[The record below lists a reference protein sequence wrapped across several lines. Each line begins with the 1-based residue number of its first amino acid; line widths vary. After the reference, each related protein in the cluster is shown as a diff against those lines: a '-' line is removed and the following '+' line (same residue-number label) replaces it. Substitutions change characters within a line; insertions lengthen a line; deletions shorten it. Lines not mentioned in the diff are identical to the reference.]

1 MRYIYISAF
10 IFSFFIANGKGKKY
24 PAAFYEE
31 REEIFEKTDT
41 VISYVRASSGSVEH
55 TEQSGYLIY
64 KLNGIYQ
71 MHYCCWDNTD
81 GKIIQE
87 FKTKDKGKE
96 IRAIFSFVINNY
108 NVLKSFNGS
117 NVFDSIDN
125 LDRKNKGLAERFEK
139 KRFDHYA
146 FIDYKVKINSMSLYS
161 RLDVIPELMYYVQN
175 APMLGYFLVIMN
187 TLYYRNNFDWFLD
200 IPH

>member
-1 MRYIYISAF
+1 MKYIFFSAF

-71 MHYCCWDNTD
+71 MHYVV
-81 GKIIQE
+81 GIIQME
-87 FKTKDKGKE
+87 ELFRNSKLRIKE
-96 IRAIFSFVINNY
+96 R
-108 NVLKSFNGS
+108 
-117 NVFDSIDN
+117 
-125 LDRKNKGLAERFEK
+125 RLA
-139 KRFDHYA
+139 
-146 FIDYKVKINSMSLYS
+146 LYF
-161 RLDVIPELMYYVQN
+161 RL
-175 APMLGYFLVIMN
+175 
-187 TLYYRNNFDWFLD
+187 
-200 IPH
+200 